1 MVRAMDQAIGGAP
14 MADGAKRPVTPAQ
27 LTAVMQA
34 FLRELRGAD
43 APPPALDDDL
53 ERALGI
59 DSLARMELMLRL
71 EQAFDLRMSEAAVQA
86 AQTPRDLLRALAVA
100 SPRVD
105 AARAAPAAATVAAAS
120 MPGVAELPRQA
131 ATLLDVLQWQAE
143 RAGTRRHVALLGDEQ
158 APQALSHAGLLEHAR
173 SVAGA
178 LQRWGLAPDEA
189 VSLMLPTGT
198 AFLECFMGILLAG
211 GVPVPIYPP
220 FRASQIEDHL
230 GRQAHIVANAR
241 AVLLITDEQALP
253 AARIL
258 RAGAPELRAV
268 STAVGLRA
276 AGGGWQ
282 PVARSA
288 HDTALIQYTSGSTG
302 QPKGVVL
309 THANLL
315 ANIRAMGQAV
325 KAGPN
330 DVFVSWLPLYHD
342 MGLIGAWLGS
352 LYHGL
357 PLALMSP
364 QVFLGRPSRW
374 LRAISEH
381 RATLT
386 GAPNFAYEILATRV
400 PDDELLGLD
409 LSCLRVA
416 INGSEPVHAATL
428 ALFCERFGRSGFD
441 RRAMMPT
448 YGLAECGVGLAFPP
462 LGRGPKVDTI
472 DRQALHDE
480 GLARPVDAAHASA
493 MHVVCC
499 GVPLP
504 THELRVVD
512 EHGAELPDRHE
523 GRIEFR
529 GPSATAGY
537 YGNAEA
543 TRALFHGDW
552 LDSGDVGYVVDGEI
566 HLTSRV
572 KDLIIRGGHNIHPY
586 DLEEAIG
593 ALPGVRRGC
602 VAVFG
607 ATDPQ
612 TRSERVVVLAETR
625 AEEARDRTAL
635 HERIAQLCIEVLG
648 LPADDIV
655 LAPPHAVLKTSS
667 GKIRRAACRAL
678 YEQGRLA
685 ARERSVAA
693 QLARL
698 WMDAA
703 RRRLRGPLQQL
714 GSALF
719 AAWLWT
725 VFGIGAFIG
734 ALAALLPHRATR
746 KQVARAIA
754 RAGLRVSGLPLQVQ
768 GEAALQGRIGI
779 VVCNHASYLDW
790 LLLTAVLPA
799 SACFVAKRELAQVA
813 LVGWVLGR
821 MGVRFVERDDVHAS
835 VEGAKDLVL
844 AAKAGE
850 TLVYFPEGTLTR
862 APGLRT
868 FRMGAFVA
876 AAQAGVAVVPV
887 SLRGTRSVLRDGSWW
902 PHREPVTLQVL
913 APLAADGG
921 SWSDALHLRDAARE
935 RIARGCGEPV
945 LAD

>member
-1 MVRAMDQAIGGAP
+1 MDPATGVTS
-14 MADGAKRPVTPAQ
+14 MADGAKRPVTAAQ
-27 LTAVMQA
+27 LTAVIQA
-34 FLRELRGAD
+34 LLRELRGAD
-43 APPPALDDDL
+43 AAPPTLDDDL

-71 EQAFDLRMSEAAVQA
+71 EQVFDRRLPEAAMQA

-100 SPRVD
+100 SPR
-105 AARAAPAAATVAAAS
+105 AAVAHVAPAPAAVAAAS
-120 MPGVAELPRQA
+120 VPGAVDFPRQA

-143 RAGTRRHVALLGDEQ
+143 RAGTRRHVALLRDEQ
-158 APQALSHAGLLEHAR
+158 APQALSQAELLERAR
-173 SVAGA
+173 SVAAA
-178 LQRWGLAPDEA
+178 LQQWGLAPDEA
-189 VSLMLPTGT
+189 VALMLPTGA

-220 FRASQIEDHL
+220 LRASQIEDHL
-230 GRQAHIVANAR
+230 RRQAHIVANAR

-258 RAGAPELRAV
+258 RAGARELRAALTV
-268 STAVGLRA
+268 VGLRA
-276 AGGGWQ
+276 TGGRWQ

-325 KAGPN
+325 KAGPD

-357 PLALMSP
+357 SLVLMSP
-364 QVFLGRPSRW
+364 QAFLGRPSRW

-381 RATLT
+381 RGTLT
-386 GAPNFAYEILATRV
+386 GAPNFAYEILATRI
-400 PDDELLGLD
+400 PDDELRGLD

-472 DRQALHDE
+472 HREALRDE
-480 GLARPVDAAHASA
+480 GLARPVDPAHASA
-493 MHVVCC
+493 MQVVCC

-504 THELRVVD
+504 AHELRVVD
-512 EHGAELPDRHE
+512 ERGAELPDRHE
-523 GRIEFR
+523 GRIQFR
-529 GPSATAGY
+529 GPSATSGY
-537 YGNAEA
+537 FGNPEA

-612 TRSERVVVLAETR
+612 SRSERVVVLAETR
-625 AEEARDRTAL
+625 VEEPRDRTAL
-635 HERIAQLCIEVLG
+635 HERIAQQCIAVLG

-655 LAPPHAVLKTSS
+655 LAPPHSVLKTSS

-678 YEQGRLA
+678 YEQRRLG
-685 ARERSVAA
+685 ARPRSVGA
-693 QLARL
+693 QLAWL
-698 WMDAA
+698 WIDAA
-703 RRRLRGPLQQL
+703 RRRLRGPLRQL

-725 VFGIGAFIG
+725 VFGIAAVMG
-734 ALAALLPHRATR
+734 ALAALLLRRAAR
-746 KQVARAIA
+746 KQLARTIA

-768 GEAALQGRIGI
+768 GEAALRGRGGI

-790 LLLTAVLPA
+790 LVLTAVLPA
-799 SACFVAKRELAQVA
+799 RACLVAKRELARST
-813 LVGWVLGR
+813 LLGWVLGR

-835 VEGAKDLVL
+835 VEAAKDLVQ

-850 TLVYFPEGTLTR
+850 MLVYFPEGTLTR
-862 APGLRT
+862 VAGLRT
-868 FRMGAFVA
+868 FRMGAFIA
-876 AAQAGVAVVPV
+876 AAQARVAVLPI

-902 PHREPVTLQVL
+902 PKREPVTLQVY
-913 APLAADGG
+913 APLLAEGD
-921 SWSDALHLRDAARE
+921 SWSDALRLRDAARE
-935 RIARGCGEPV
+935 QIGQGCGEPV
-945 LAD
+945 LAA